1 MATTP
6 RFSLRERKFA
16 RTRLSLA
23 EIVTHHL
30 ENAPLD
36 ALSVKALCERAQI
49 SEATF
54 FNYFPKKEAIVV
66 YLDKLWS
73 LELNWYGLQVA
84 AQQKGLSVIEALFR
98 YAAIQIQ
105 KKPGLMGEIIAYQAR
120 ERTHSP
126 LPAITPAERMMAF
139 RDLAGTEDIVEDS
152 LETVFR
158 NALQQA
164 VEIGELPPNTLIAA
178 AMAGLVSIFY
188 GVPLAIQYSNP
199 ANIGPMYRQQLAVL
213 WAGLRNV
220 VVAAGSQ
227 QGKLSN

>member
-84 AQQKGLSVIEALFR
+84 GQQKGLSVIEALFR

-120 ERTHSP
+120 ERTRAS
-126 LPAITPAERMMAF
+126 LPEITPAERFMAF
-139 RDLAGTEDIVEDS
+139 RDLTGIENIGQES
-152 LETVFR
+152 LESVFR
-158 NALQQA
+158 KALQQA
-164 VEIGELPPNTLIAA
+164 IDEGELPPNTVVAA
-178 AMAGLVSIFY
+178 AMIGLASIFY
-188 GVPLAIQYSNP
+188 GVPLALQHSNS
-199 ANIGPMYRQQLAVL
+199 AAIGAIYRQQLALL
-213 WAGLRNV
+213 WAGLHGV
-220 VVAAGSQ
+220 VSEGTQ
-227 QGKLSN
+227 PGKESNH